1 MTPRANAW
9 PYVAVFVV
17 GALIGGISMVEAVP
31 ASHLPQAAA
40 GVSDGQPG
48 TSTTTTNNQPGTSTN
63 NPATTANRSGHA
75 TAGQSGH
82 ASGTAATGP
91 SVTTPGQ
98 QIPAAKPGLTCSAGG
113 NGGATDTGV
122 SATEIKLATTV
133 VQSGIGSAF
142 LGEMRYAMDAVAQQ
156 VNQAGGICGRRLSM
170 VYKDDGWQATTGAQ
184 YLRDF
189 IQSGVFAIPV
199 GASSEGLQVVIK
211 SGDLDSSRMPVVGTD
226 GLAIDQYARDNG
238 SAQPWVWP
246 IATSTASSARIMAD
260 DAYKR
265 GARHFAIVFDNN
277 YHFGRE
283 AASAF
288 NAEVKRLTGSSV
300 SGYNND
306 NSCNNLYCGIQA
318 GQNSY
323 SSQAA
328 TVEQGHPDFV
338 ALFLEP
344 ETALTWM
351 QDPNTP
357 AASSST
363 IKYGYAAAQP
373 LFTYQFESQC
383 GDKCDQMV
391 TWTGFKPNVEQYTAD
406 PAVRAYV
413 NALRAVNP
421 QADPYNQFSEG
432 AYQGM
437 QLLVAAL
444 RKVGPDL
451 TRARLQAVLNRL
463 TLSGGVTLQSSLSF
477 TPLSRYANTTMQ
489 AFTMQYK
496 GTPGGWRTG
505 PIEHDSHATLGA
517 G

>member
-1 MTPRANAW
+1 MMSPRTSTAW

-17 GALIGGISMVEAVP
+17 GALIGGVAMVEVVP
-31 ASHLPQAAA
+31 ADRLASA
-40 GVSDGQPG
+40 G
-48 TSTTTTNNQPGTSTN
+48 
-63 NPATTANRSGHA
+63 ATTA
-75 TAGQSGH
+75 QSDGSTPL
-82 ASGTAATGP
+82 ADGTAPAAVAPGAHNVKGHGPAAIGPAAANGTQTATGQN
-91 SVTTPGQ
+91 GGGAAA
-98 QIPAAKPGLTCSAGG
+98 IPPAKPGLTCSASG
-113 NGGATDTGV
+113 NGGATDRGV
-122 SATEIKLATTV
+122 SASEIKLATTV

-142 LGEMRYAMDAVAQQ
+142 LGEMRYAMDAVVAQ
-156 VNQAGGICGRRLSM
+156 VNRAGGICGRRLSIT
-170 VYKDDGWQATTGAQ
+170 YKDDGWNATTGAQ

-199 GASSEGLQVVIK
+199 GASSEGLQVVVK
-211 SGDLDSSRMPVVGTD
+211 SGDLDSAHMPVVGTD
-226 GLAIDQYARDNG
+226 GLAIEQYARDDG

-260 DAYKR
+260 QAYKR
-265 GARHFAIVFDNN
+265 GARHMAIVFDNN

-288 NAEVKRLTGSSV
+288 NAEVHRLTGHDV
-300 SGYNND
+300 QGYNSN
-306 NSCNNLYCGIQA
+306 NGCNGLYCGIQA

-328 TVEQGHPDFV
+328 TVKQGSPDFI

-357 AASSST
+357 AANST
-363 IKYGYAAAQP
+363 TVKYGYAAAQP

-383 GDKCDQMV
+383 GAKCDQMV
-391 TWTGFKPNVEQYTAD
+391 AWTGFKPNVEQYTRD
-406 PAVRAYV
+406 SAVRSYV
-413 NALRAVNP
+413 DALRSVNP

-451 TRARLQAVLNRL
+451 TRARLQAVLNAMTLKGGL
-463 TLSGGVTLQSSLSF
+463 TLQNSLAF
-477 TPLSRYANTTMQ
+477 TPTSRYASTTMQ

-496 GTPGGWRTG
+496 GTPGGWRSG
-505 PIEHDSHATLGA
+505 AIAHDPHAALGA

>member
-1 MTPRANAW
+1 MMSPRTSTAW

-17 GALIGGISMVEAVP
+17 GALIGGVAMVEVVP
-31 ASHLPQAAA
+31 ADKLAPAGAAPLAGTPGAAA
-40 GVSDGQPG
+40 DG
-48 TSTTTTNNQPGTSTN
+48 TTTTTG
-63 NPATTANRSGHA
+63 A
-75 TAGQSGH
+75 
-82 ASGTAATGP
+82 AATGGKAAK
-91 SVTTPGQ
+91 GQ
-98 QIPAAKPGLTCSAGG
+98 QAVAGGTVAGSGSHAATTSGTGPAAIPPAKPGLTCSASG
-113 NGGATDTGV
+113 NGGATDHGV

-142 LGEMRYAMDAVAQQ
+142 LGEMRYAMDAVVAQ
-156 VNQAGGICGRRLSM
+156 VNQAGGICGRRLSIT
-170 VYKDDGWQATTGAQ
+170 YKDDGWNATTGAQ

-189 IQSGVFAIPV
+189 IQSGIFAIPV
-199 GASSEGLQVVIK
+199 GASSEGLQVVVK
-211 SGDLDSSRMPVVGTD
+211 SGDLDSAHMPVVGTD
-226 GLAIDQYARDNG
+226 GLAIEQYARDDG
-238 SAQPWVWP
+238 TAQPWVWP

-260 DAYKR
+260 NAYKR
-265 GARHFAIVFDNN
+265 GARHMAIVFDNN

-288 NAEVKRLTGSSV
+288 NAEVHRLTGHDV
-300 SGYNND
+300 QGYNSN
-306 NSCNNLYCGIQA
+306 NGCNGLYCGVQA

-328 TVEQGHPDFV
+328 TVKQGSPDFI

-357 AASSST
+357 AANST
-363 IKYGYAAAQP
+363 TVKYGYAAAQP

-383 GDKCDQMV
+383 GAKCDQMV
-391 TWTGFKPNVEQYTAD
+391 AWTGFKPNVEQYTRD
-406 PAVRAYV
+406 PAVRSYV
-413 NALRAVNP
+413 DALRSVNP

-451 TRARLQAVLNRL
+451 TRARLQAVLNAMTLKGGL
-463 TLSGGVTLQSSLSF
+463 TLQNSLSF
-477 TPLSRYANTTMQ
+477 TPSSRYASTTMQ

-496 GTPGGWRTG
+496 GTPGGWRSG
-505 PIEHDSHATLGA
+505 PIERDAHAQLGA

>member
-1 MTPRANAW
+1 MTSPRAKSAW

-17 GALIGGISMVEAVP
+17 GTLIGGLSMVEIVP
-31 ASHLPQAAA
+31 ADKLPSAAA
-40 GVSDGQPG
+40 TVNRPGVPG
-48 TSTTTTNNQPGTSTN
+48 T
-63 NPATTANRSGHA
+63 A
-75 TAGQSGH
+75 
-82 ASGTAATGP
+82 ASGPTTPVSTGKHGAKGAVNGPSATGP
-91 SVTTPGQ
+91 SGTRTDAGAPA
-98 QIPAAKPGLTCSAGG
+98 IPPAKAGLTCTASG
-113 NGGATDTGV
+113 NGGATDRGV
-122 SATEIKLATTV
+122 SGSEIKLATTV

-142 LGEMRYAMDAVAQQ
+142 LGEMRYAMDAVVQQ
-156 VNQAGGICGRRLSM
+156 VNQSGGICGRRLSM
-170 VYKDDGWQATTGAQ
+170 TYKDDGWQATTGAQ

-189 IQSGVFAIPV
+189 VQSGVFAIPV
-199 GASSEGLQVVIK
+199 GASSEGLQVIIK
-211 SGDLDSSRMPVVGTD
+211 SGDLNSARMPVVGTD
-226 GLAIDQYARDNG
+226 GLAIDQYAQGDG

-265 GARHFAIVFDNN
+265 GARHLGIVFDNN

-288 NAEVKRLTGSSV
+288 NAEVRRLTGSSV
-300 SGYNND
+300 QGYNSS
-306 NSCNNLYCGIQA
+306 NSCNQHYCGIQA

-328 TVEQGHPDFV
+328 TFYQSKPDFV

-357 AASSST
+357 GAGDDT
-363 IKYGYAAAQP
+363 IAKGYAAAQP

-391 TWTGFKPNVEQYTAD
+391 TWTGFKPNVEQYTGD

-421 QADPYNQFSEG
+421 QADAYNQFSEG

-451 TRARLQAVLNRL
+451 TRARLQAVLNAM
-463 TLSGGVTLQSSLSF
+463 TLKGGVTLQSSLSF
-477 TPLSRYANTTMQ
+477 TPLSRYANVTMQ

-496 GTPGGWRTG
+496 GTPGGWRAG
-505 PIEHDSHATLGA
+505 PVEQDSHAKLGA
-517 G
+517 A